1 MKVLF
6 IGSLISG
13 KAIDDIV
20 QNSRVKP
27 SNAPV
32 NFENMLVKGLKENG
46 AEVTVASVPTVSTYP
61 NGSMLA
67 WGGKKEQLDFG
78 QEVRWIPCINLM
90 FLKQVCV
97 RIGTFFSIAGWLFKN
112 RKEKDKAILNYSV
125 YPPYSSVTQWLGRLF
140 HVDTC
145 CVVTDLP
152 EYLYQMGKASGL
164 RKKLNLYYSKKM
176 VKYQGR
182 YDKYVFLTKHMA
194 GRMGLEDKPA
204 ILMEGFSDEGMFAG
218 LDDVPKAEKKT
229 VMYAGRLTEDFNIQA
244 LVDGFMQTAG
254 DYQLW
259 LFGSGDM
266 VDYIRACEQKDPRI
280 TYFGKVERTMLLE
293 HMKKAHL
300 LISVKAPSSDH
311 SNYAFPSKIMEYM
324 TSGTAVASTMVG
336 GIPDEYF
343 DYIVP
348 VEGNSA
354 ADIGQVLERT
364 LALSGAELQRMG
376 EKSRE
381 YAVREK
387 NYLNQTA
394 RILELLTQQRGN

>member
-1 MKVLF
+1 
-6 IGSLISG
+6 
-13 KAIDDIV
+13 
-20 QNSRVKP
+20 
-27 SNAPV
+27 
-32 NFENMLVKGLKENG
+32 
-46 AEVTVASVPTVSTYP
+46 
-61 NGSMLA
+61 
-67 WGGKKEQLDFG
+67 
-78 QEVRWIPCINLM
+78 
-90 FLKQVCV
+90 
-97 RIGTFFSIAGWLFKN
+97 
-112 RKEKDKAILNYSV
+112 
-125 YPPYSSVTQWLGRLF
+125 
-140 HVDTC
+140 
-145 CVVTDLP
+145 
-152 EYLYQMGKASGL
+152 
-164 RKKLNLYYSKKM
+164 
-176 VKYQGR
+176 
-182 YDKYVFLTKHMA
+182 
-194 GRMGLEDKPA
+194 MGLEEKPS
-204 ILMEGFSDEGMFAG
+204 ILMEGFSDAGMFAG
-218 LDDVPKAEKKT
+218 FDNVPKAEKKT

-244 LVDGFMQTAG
+244 LVDGFMQTQG

-266 VDYIRACEQKDPRI
+266 VDYIKESAQKDPRI
-280 TYFGKVERTMLLE
+280 TYFGKVERSMLLE

-364 LALSGAELQRMG
+364 LALSGTELQHMG

-387 NYLNQTA
+387 SYLNQTA
-394 RILELLTQQRGN
+394 RILELLSAQKGN